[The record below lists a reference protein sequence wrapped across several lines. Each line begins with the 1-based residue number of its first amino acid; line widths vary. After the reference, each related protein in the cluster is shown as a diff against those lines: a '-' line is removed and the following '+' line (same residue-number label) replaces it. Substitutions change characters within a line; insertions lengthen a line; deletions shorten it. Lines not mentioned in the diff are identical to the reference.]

1 METDIRPWGHYEVL
15 LDEAEYKVKR
25 ITVNPGERLS
35 YQYHV
40 HRQESWVGV
49 QGVGILTLDGYEYP
63 MKPGTELHIPYH
75 VPHMIENA
83 GEEPLVFIEVQTGT
97 YFGEDDIVRLHDNY
111 GRVDDED
118 GVDTEEELSK

>member
-15 LDEAEYKVKR
+15 LDETNYKVKR

-49 QGVGILTLDGYEYP
+49 QGVGVLTLDGYEYP
-63 MKPGTELHIPYH
+63 MRPGTELHIPYH
-75 VPHMIENA
+75 TPHMIENP
-83 GEEPLVFIEVQTGT
+83 GEEPLIFIEIQTGT

-111 GRVDDED
+111 GRVDEEDE
-118 GVDTEEELSK
+118 VDPEEEPSK